1 MLFSYSGSE
10 RLARRTHLAVVKLLS
25 IFPLNRSA
33 QYKYRRSPDDST
45 FVSPYIYTTSFPGI
59 VLMNLAFD
67 MDVIKP
73 AIRLEV
79 LEELESNVTNV

>member
-1 MLFSYSGSE
+1 
-10 RLARRTHLAVVKLLS
+10 
-25 IFPLNRSA
+25 
-33 QYKYRRSPDDST
+33 
-45 FVSPYIYTTSFPGI
+45 
-59 VLMNLAFD
+59 MNLAFD